1 MADKNMTNKN
11 MTNKNMSDK
20 NMTADKSMT
29 SDKNK
34 TAGGKLTESD
44 IKKVYFRNL
53 FALQFSWNYEKMQGL
68 GYAYVIMPV
77 LKRLYGRDPE
87 KMKRALKMQL
97 GYFNTT
103 PATSH
108 LIVGADMALE
118 EELGIEAEEA
128 IIGMKTGLMGPFAG
142 VGDTLFVAIYRAIVY
157 SIAAYIALQ
166 GNSVGLIILPLACAG
181 VLWIRYKFTRLGYQ
195 SGRKLAI
202 GFADTI
208 APITEAASILG
219 LTVVG
224 ALIPS
229 VINYKTD
236 LQFHLGEVTFLLQD
250 MLDKIL
256 PCLLPL
262 GIVMLSYWLLGK
274 KKINSTKLIFIL
286 IGLGMIL
293 GNLQRML
300 AFAAGMF

>member
-1 MADKNMTNKN
+1 MANVNQTEP
-11 MTNKNMSDK
+11 
-20 NMTADKSMT
+20 
-29 SDKNK
+29 
-34 TAGGKLTESD
+34 GKLTKSD
-44 IKKVYFRNL
+44 IRNVYIRNL
-53 FALQFSWNYEKMQGL
+53 FTIQFGWNYEKMQGL

-77 LKRLYGRDPE
+77 LKRLYAHDPE

-103 PATSH
+103 PAMSH

-128 IIGMKTGLMGPFAG
+128 ITGLKTGLMGPFAG
-142 VGDTLFVAIYRAIVY
+142 VGDTLFIAIYRAVVF

-166 GNSVGLIILPLACAG
+166 GNPIGLIVPPLACVA
-181 VLWIRYKFTRLGYQ
+181 VLWLRYKFTTIGYQ
-195 SGRKLAI
+195 SGRKLAT

-229 VINYKTD
+229 VIKYRTD
-236 LQFHLGEVTFLLQD
+236 LQFSMGEVTFLVQD

-262 GIVMLSYWLLGK
+262 GIVMFSYWLLGK
-274 KKINSTKLIFIL
+274 KKVDSTKLIFIL
-286 IGLGMIL
+286 IALGMVL
-293 GNLQRML
+293 GNLQNML
-300 AFAAGMF
+300 TFVAGMF

>member
-1 MADKNMTNKN
+1 MANNN
-11 MTNKNMSDK
+11 LSENS
-20 NMTADKSMT
+20 
-29 SDKNK
+29 
-34 TAGGKLTESD
+34 KLTKDD

-53 FALQFSWNYEKMQGL
+53 FTLQFGWNYEKMQGL
-68 GYAYVIMPV
+68 GYTYIIMPV
-77 LKRLYGRDPE
+77 LKRLYADDPE

-103 PATSH
+103 PAMSH

-128 IIGMKTGLMGPFAG
+128 IIGLKTGLMGPFAG
-142 VGDTLFVAIYRAIVY
+142 VGDTLFIAIYRAIVF
-157 SIAAYIALQ
+157 SIAAYIAMQ
-166 GNSVGLIILPLACAG
+166 GNPVGLVIPLIACAG
-181 VLWIRYKFTRLGYQ
+181 VLLLRYKFTMIGYE
-195 SGRKLAI
+195 SGRKLAA

-229 VINYKTD
+229 VIKYTTD
-236 LQFHLGEVTFLLQD
+236 IQFSMGEVTFLLQD

-262 GIVMLSYWLLGK
+262 GIVLLSYWLLGK

-286 IGLGMIL
+286 IGLGMVL
-293 GNLQRML
+293 GNLQNM
-300 AFAAGMF
+300 FDYIAGLI